1 MVIAMNR
8 GTRIKDNPTTR
19 YYQRIFAHEIAEARQ
34 NKREPEMPLE
44 DEAVTDLA
52 TLVWHKMLH
61 GQQVCR
67 VVEHYDPAELRDR
80 LNRLGIGRGWYEFVA
95 KAIGTGRASVG
106 QILWARC
113 NYANCVITPTVRTL
127 IRYIEGLEAKY
138 ITGRAS

>member
-1 MVIAMNR
+1 MKSNSTI
-8 GTRIKDNPTTR
+8 R
-19 YYQRIFAHEIAEARQ
+19 YMERQFDAEIANAKQ
-34 NKREPEMPLE
+34 NKREPEMPLKG
-44 DEAVTDLA
+44 EAVTELA
-52 TLVWHKMLH
+52 LLVWRKRLH

-67 VVEHYDPAELRDR
+67 VVEHYDPADLRDR
-80 LNRLGIGRGWYEFVA
+80 LGRLGISRGWYEFVA